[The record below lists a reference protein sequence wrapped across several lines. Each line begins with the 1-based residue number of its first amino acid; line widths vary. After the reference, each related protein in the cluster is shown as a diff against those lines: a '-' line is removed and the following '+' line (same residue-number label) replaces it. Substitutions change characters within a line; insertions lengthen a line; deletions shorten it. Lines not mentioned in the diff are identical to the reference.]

1 MGPRG
6 ESRAGND
13 GREMERTD
21 GCGRRGCSQLAEQN
35 GDAKPTTRTARGRPS
50 VLHNS
55 PDTKGKDAL
64 TDGRRLATKES
75 RGRNASV
82 KAAESAGEARED
94 FDCVPLVPS
103 PPPVWGGS
111 PSSLRIF

>member
-94 FDCVPLVPS
+94 FDCMPLVPS